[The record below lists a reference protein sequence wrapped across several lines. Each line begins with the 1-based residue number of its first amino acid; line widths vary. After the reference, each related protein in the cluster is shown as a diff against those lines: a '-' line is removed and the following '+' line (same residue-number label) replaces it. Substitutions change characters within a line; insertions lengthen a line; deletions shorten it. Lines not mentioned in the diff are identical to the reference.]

1 MMQCTGLTQVLL
13 TCNIVGVA
21 TIVRGRHCSLKSE
34 PKGKYWRMSKLVQA
48 VAYLPRSIRLLTN
61 SKIRFKPK

>member
-13 TCNIVGVA
+13 TCNSVGA
-21 TIVRGRHCSLKSE
+21 ANIVRGRHCFLKGGSQ
-34 PKGKYWRMSKLVQA
+34 GKYWRMSKLVQA
-48 VAYLPRSIRLLTN
+48 VAYLPSSIRLLTN